1 MNSWK
6 TVCLC
11 GKLDKMRDPEWFLA
25 KIAAGLAAAG
35 ISPEAPA
42 PVRKLSRVEIDSIV
56 TTTVN
61 EEIARLNAQSLPR
74 SRDQDLKGPSGPA
87 RRTGP

>member
-1 MNSWK
+1 
-6 TVCLC
+6 
-11 GKLDKMRDPEWFLA
+11 MRDPEWFLA

-42 PVRKLSRVEIDSIV
+42 PVRKLSRVEIDTIV

-61 EEIARLNAQSLPR
+61 EEIARLSTG
-74 SRDQDLKGPSGPA
+74 SREQKLKGPSGPA

>member
-1 MNSWK
+1 
-6 TVCLC
+6 
-11 GKLDKMRDPEWFLA
+11 MRDPEWFLA

-61 EEIARLNAQSLPR
+61 EEIARLNAGPR
-74 SRDQDLKGPSGPA
+74 ERTLKGPSGSA

>member
-1 MNSWK
+1 
-6 TVCLC
+6 
-11 GKLDKMRDPEWFLA
+11 MRDPEWFLA

-35 ISPEAPA
+35 ISPETPA

-61 EEIARLNAQSLPR
+61 EEVARLNTRSL
-74 SRDQDLKGPSGPA
+74 DQDLKGPSGRV
-87 RRTGP
+87 RRTDP

>member
-1 MNSWK
+1 
-6 TVCLC
+6 
-11 GKLDKMRDPEWFLA
+11 MRDPEWFLA

-35 ISPEAPA
+35 ISPETPA

-61 EEIARLNAQSLPR
+61 EEVARLSLHHHPIEERQPR
-74 SRDQDLKGPSGPA
+74 RGEK
-87 RRTGP
+87 

>member
-1 MNSWK
+1 
-6 TVCLC
+6 
-11 GKLDKMRDPEWFLA
+11 MRDPEWFLA

-35 ISPEAPA
+35 ISPETPA

-56 TTTVN
+56 TTTVT
-61 EEIARLNAQSLPR
+61 EEVERLNAQSLH
-74 SRDQDLKGPSGPA
+74 QDLKGPSGPA

>member
-1 MNSWK
+1 
-6 TVCLC
+6 
-11 GKLDKMRDPEWFLA
+11 MRDPEWFLA

-35 ISPEAPA
+35 ISHETPA
-42 PVRKLSRVEIDSIV
+42 PVRKLSRIEIDSIV

-61 EEIARLNAQSLPR
+61 EEIARLNARSLER
-74 SRDQDLKGPSGPA
+74 SLGQNLKGPSGPA